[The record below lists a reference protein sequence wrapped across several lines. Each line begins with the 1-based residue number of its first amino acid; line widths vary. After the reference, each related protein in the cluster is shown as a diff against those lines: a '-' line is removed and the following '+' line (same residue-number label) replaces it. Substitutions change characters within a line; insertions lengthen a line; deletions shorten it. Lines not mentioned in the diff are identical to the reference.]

1 MAPHDNTHHLPLA
14 DTYDEDEAERG
25 FLLSK
30 PTCVLIVGKPGTG
43 KATLGRKIS
52 QSWNCIY
59 IEAKEL
65 INEHIK
71 RGTEQGNMILEL
83 LYKGQSVNDEV
94 IVQMIVDKI
103 NSEEVAHYGYV
114 LCGLPSLSEEYM
126 KITEQIELIKNFKLK
141 PDVIIN
147 IKCPDKDL
155 SKRLAGQKQDP
166 DTGLVYQR
174 EDWDPAFKEK
184 KKKSQEGEE
193 EGEEE
198 EDEEFGEEGEESE
211 NLKEMLDRLVHRPED
226 FPENVDERIRLYK
239 DTILRPVEDLM
250 IDHDPQY
257 LIELDG
263 NKKSEELFVS
273 ALDRLEYL
281 NLRHGAV
288 VMKLYN
294 PEEEDS
300 TEGLD
305 SDELLRTLSA
315 SHIIAPRYRW
325 RRSRWGTLCPVAL
338 KEGYLKQG
346 LPEFAVSFL
355 DKMYLLSSE
364 ESFKKFM
371 QNPRPFLL
379 PPMPLSP
386 CKVAIMGPKSS
397 GKTTICNLIAK
408 KYSGKVFDMSVLILP
423 HLEEAKE
430 SALVKAREEATEK
443 AIEAVKLK
451 LQQEKLLKEQAMA
464 DIHKDAG
471 LEEGTDDIS
480 SARTDEEHSVKAMA
494 DIHKGARIEEGTD
507 DISSARTD
515 EEYSVKEDLEE
526 SGATEDESSQKQEI
540 TEGEG
545 EQSVIPQDDQ
555 GEEVTADHPDVQQMV
570 EEDMKI
576 ANETPVTLGSDVYV
590 SALEK
595 AITEFNEENKER
607 FPGAPPVGGWVLDNF
622 PNSPN
627 YWIPLSEKGL
637 LPDIVICLRNSA
649 DNGKCLL
656 NRLYL
661 LNKQEINNNILQRLE
676 KERARK
682 LQEEEEA
689 RQEQQEI
696 MRLQLEQKKQQ
707 EEIKESLEYIE
718 DKPQADSRDQPQSDI
733 EQTDMASPKDV
744 SQPSLIDIEPP
755 QQRDQQ
761 VEAEQEIALPEVP
774 EGEFPDVPEMEPL
787 KTLIIKFNEEW
798 HFLEPVFS
806 DTSLLN
812 VTHLEMANKS
822 PETLLQ
828 EAVISMEKPFQY
840 HGWEMTSQDIDEEV
854 EDMQAELDA
863 EEQEREEGEE
873 EDEEEGG
880 EDAEEDEEI
889 SREKKKH
896 YGDSKHFCPVAVK
909 DNFMLQ
915 PGLQDNAALYR
926 EKIYYCSSPEA
937 RNTFLKRPEDYVV
950 HKKPLQAPPLRVLL
964 IGTGGTGKT
973 VNARWLANKLGMFH
987 IQFQE
992 RFQEIM
998 LSKLEKKI
1006 GPHYEEESVE
1016 DDTNDEAMLLLLEN
1030 NNTEESKTEE
1040 SKDSKEEIVLT
1051 VEEEAIKSY
1060 LSENE
1065 PLPIEVLD
1073 QVVTEWWTEEPFRS
1087 TGFILDGF
1095 PSNVD
1100 EVQYIGDRGFFPDIA
1115 VFLEADESD
1124 VCDRLLPP
1132 RLSKWQERRRRKDD
1146 RKQKLREMKK
1156 KIRDEQIAKRRAE
1169 LLAEQL
1175 INAEEEKDNDPDASD
1190 KEDKEEEEEEEEEE
1204 VDPIEQ
1210 ILAEEF
1216 PEEEEE
1222 EQEEEE
1228 QEEDA
1233 IERMKSE
1240 IGEKCEADVESLQT
1254 VKEELQ
1260 SLMIPCVTVNTSRK
1274 LHIVHFQLYEKLKN
1288 LVENR
1293 ESLFEKCFP
1302 ISLSLASKLLHM
1314 SYKHPS
1320 IFRRWDP
1327 VKLSQGEVIK
1337 PLQNQENPGFPLI
1350 YRQYIYFFSTKEN
1363 RITFM
1368 KNPIKFIHHLKP
1380 KPSMPIRIAVVG
1392 PPKSGKSTIANM
1404 FASVYG
1410 LQRLSMG
1417 DAIRSVLENQPD
1429 TELALDIKSLLVKGL
1444 IVPDELAIRCL
1455 EVALMDLTCNTTGV
1469 VLDGYP
1475 ATEQQAVLLQAC
1487 SIIPIKIFELEI
1499 PMNEVLNRGQRD
1511 KKESKRPYPLHDSSQ
1526 ILSVKNTNY
1535 KQEIHHIKEY
1545 YVMQHQNWCEVDA
1558 TRSKWWVANKILEE
1572 VRASINQVQTYME
1585 RIREGKAAA
1594 IADFCI
1600 TPQELL
1606 SRLGEFAQYCPVS
1619 LAQRGELVDCSVTS
1633 SLQFAAE
1640 FRGHYYKMASQHELA
1655 AFLQEP
1661 ELYVP
1666 PLAPRPLP
1674 PPEMLPKKLTVA
1686 DVKATFP
1693 KNAEMKGYCPVTYVD
1708 GKKRYEALVPGN
1720 IEYAVEYKDK
1730 IYIFESEEKLQ
1741 KFMRLPEQYWNHKLP
1756 SKLPPK
1762 MEPIVLTSLPLTGYL
1777 EQGVATALIKAL
1789 NDVGCLKPK
1798 YPFLSVKRSALL
1810 YIAYHLKAYNS
1821 HNSDYIRN
1829 KYKKKMEKF
1838 VESCDLITYLGDKMT
1853 RKYKEPQRRPID
1865 FDFKM
1870 KSFLSLKNVDPTC
1883 I

>member
-1 MAPHDNTHHLPLA
+1 MATQDNSHLPPLA
-14 DTYDEDEAERG
+14 DTFDEDEAERD

-30 PTCVLIVGKPGTG
+30 PTCFLIVGKPGTG
-43 KATLGRKIS
+43 KATLGKKIS
-52 QSWNCIY
+52 QSWNCKY
-59 IEAKEL
+59 IEAQEL

-83 LYKGQSVNDEV
+83 LYKGQSVQDEL

-114 LCGLPSLSEEYM
+114 LCGLPSLCEEYM
-126 KITEQIELIKNFKLK
+126 KIVEQIGLIKNLKLK

-155 SKRLAGQKQDP
+155 SKRLTGQKQDP

-174 EDWDPAFKEK
+174 EDWDPVFKEK

-198 EDEEFGEEGEESE
+198 EEEEFEEEGEETE
-211 NLKEMLDRLVHRPED
+211 NFKEIFDRLVYRPED

-263 NKKSEELFVS
+263 NKKPEELFVS
-273 ALDRLEYL
+273 MLARLEYL
-281 NLRHGAV
+281 GLRHGAV

-294 PEEEDS
+294 PEEEES
-300 TEGLD
+300 IEGLD
-305 SDELLRTLSA
+305 GDELLRTLSGN
-315 SHIIAPRYRW
+315 HIIAPRYRW

-338 KEGYLKQG
+338 KEGNIQKG

-355 DKMYLLSSE
+355 DKMYLMSSE
-364 ESFKKFM
+364 ESLKKFM

-379 PPMPLSP
+379 PPMPLPP
-386 CKVAIMGPKSS
+386 CKVAVMGPKSS
-397 GKTTICNLIAK
+397 GKTTICNLLAQ

-423 HLEEAKE
+423 HVEEAKQ
-430 SALVKAREEATEK
+430 SALAKAHEEATEK
-443 AIEAVKLK
+443 AIEAVKFK

-464 DIHKDAG
+464 EVHQDIDIEVGA
-471 LEEGTDDIS
+471 DDIS
-480 SARTDEEHSVKAMA
+480 SAQTDEEHSVK
-494 DIHKGARIEEGTD
+494 EN
-507 DISSARTD
+507 
-515 EEYSVKEDLEE
+515 VEE
-526 SGATEDESSQKQEI
+526 SGTKEEDSAQKQEI
-540 TEGEG
+540 IENTE
-545 EQSVIPQDDQ
+545 EQNIIQQDDKV
-555 GEEVTADHPDVQQMV
+555 EEVTADHPEVQQMV
-570 EEDMKI
+570 EEAMRI
-576 ANETPVTLGSDVYV
+576 AQETPVTLSADVYV
-590 SALEK
+590 STLEK

-637 LPDIVICLRNSA
+637 APDIVICLKNST

-656 NRLYL
+656 NRLYM
-661 LNKQEINNNILQRLE
+661 LNKQEINSNILQRLE

-689 RQEQQEI
+689 RKEQEEI

-707 EEIKESLEYIE
+707 EEMQGPSENIE
-718 DKPQADSRDQPQSDI
+718 DKPQDSSDQPMPDT
-733 EQTDMASPKDV
+733 EQTDMASPKDA
-744 SQPSLIDIEPP
+744 SQPSLEDIEPP
-755 QQRDQQ
+755 EQPDQQ
-761 VEAEQEIALPEVP
+761 VEPEQEIVLPEVP
-774 EGEFPDVPEMEPL
+774 DGGFPDVPEMEPL
-787 KTLIIKFNEEW
+787 KALINKFNEDW
-798 HFLEPVFS
+798 HLLEPVFS
-806 DTSLLN
+806 DASLLN
-812 VTHLEMANKS
+812 VTHLEMADKS
-822 PETLLQ
+822 PEALLQ
-828 EAVISMEKPFQY
+828 EAVTAMEKPFQY
-840 HGWEMTSQDIDEEV
+840 QGWEVTSQDIDEEA

-863 EEQEREEGEE
+863 EEQEREGEVEEEEEEEGNEDA
-873 EDEEEGG
+873 EDEEV
-880 EDAEEDEEI
+880 I
-889 SREKKKH
+889 REKKKH
-896 YGDSKHFCPVAVK
+896 YGDSKHFCPVAIK
-909 DNFMLQ
+909 DNFILQ

-926 EKIYYCSSPEA
+926 EKTYYCSSPEA
-937 RNTFLKRPEDYVV
+937 RNTFLQNPENYVV
-950 HKKPLQAPPLRVLL
+950 HKEPLQAPPLRVLL
-964 IGTGGTGKT
+964 IGTDGTGKT
-973 VNARWLANKLGMFH
+973 ANARWLANKLGMFH

-992 RFQEIM
+992 HLQEIM
-998 LSKLEKKI
+998 LSKLEKKV
-1006 GPHYEEESVE
+1006 GPLHEEELVE
-1016 DDTNDEAMLLLLEN
+1016 EDTTDEAMLLLLEN
-1030 NNTEESKTEE
+1030 GNAEESKKEE
-1040 SKDSKEEIVLT
+1040 SKDSKEEVVLT

-1060 LSENE
+1060 LTDNE
-1065 PLPIEVLD
+1065 PLPTEVLD
-1073 QVVTEWWTEEPFRS
+1073 KVVTEWWTKEPFRC

-1095 PSNVD
+1095 PSNVE
-1100 EVQYIGDRGFFPDIA
+1100 EVQYIGERGFFPDIA

-1124 VCDRLLPP
+1124 ICDRLLPP
-1132 RLSKWQERRRRKDD
+1132 RLAKWQERRRRKED
-1146 RKQKLREMKK
+1146 RKRKLTEMKK

-1169 LLAEQL
+1169 LLAEQM
-1175 INAEEEKDNDPDASD
+1175 INAEKEKKDPDASD
-1190 KEDKEEEEEEEEEE
+1190 EEDEEEEEEEEEI
-1204 VDPIEQ
+1204 DPIEQ
-1210 ILAEEF
+1210 ILSEEF

-1240 IGEKCEADVESLQT
+1240 IGEKCEADGESLQV
-1254 VKEELQ
+1254 VKDELQ

-1302 ISLSLASKLLHM
+1302 ISLSLASKMLHM

-1320 IFRRWDP
+1320 VFRRWDP
-1327 VKLSQGEVIK
+1327 VKLSQGEVIQ
-1337 PLQNQENPGFPLI
+1337 PLQNQENPNFPLI
-1350 YRQYIYFFSTKEN
+1350 YRQFIYFFSTKEN
-1363 RITFM
+1363 RNTFM
-1368 KNPIKFIHHLKP
+1368 KNPIKFLHQPKP
-1380 KPSMPIRIAVVG
+1380 KPSVPIRIAIIG
-1392 PPKSGKSTIANM
+1392 PPKSGKTTVANM
-1404 FASVYG
+1404 FASIYG

-1417 DAIRSVLENQPD
+1417 NAIRSVLDNQPD

-1444 IVPDELAIRCL
+1444 TVPDELAVRCL
-1455 EVALMDLTCNTTGV
+1455 EVTLMDLTCNTTGV

-1475 ATEQQAVLLQAC
+1475 ATEQQAILLQAC

-1499 PMNEVLNRGQRD
+1499 PMKEILNRGQLE
-1511 KKESKRPYPLHDSSQ
+1511 KKESKRPYPVHDSAQ
-1526 ILSVKNTNY
+1526 ILTVKNSNY
-1535 KQEIHHIKEY
+1535 KQEIQCIKEY
-1545 YVMQHQNWCEVDA
+1545 YMLQHQNWCEVDA
-1558 TRSKWWVANKILEE
+1558 TRSKWWVANKIREE
-1572 VRASINQVQTYME
+1572 VRASIDQVQTYME

-1640 FRGHYYKMASQHELA
+1640 FRGHYYKMASQQELA
-1655 AFLQEP
+1655 AFLKEP
-1661 ELYVP
+1661 ELYVA
-1666 PLAPRPLP
+1666 PLAPRALP
-1674 PPEMLPKKLTVA
+1674 PLEMLPKKLTVA
-1686 DVKATFP
+1686 DVKARFP
-1693 KNAEMKGYCPVTYVD
+1693 KNAEMKGYCSVSYVD
-1708 GKKRYEALVPGN
+1708 GKKRYEAIVPGN
-1720 IEYAVEYKDK
+1720 IEYAAEYRDK
-1730 IYIFESEEKLQ
+1730 IYIFEREEKLQ
-1741 KFMRLPEQYWNHKLP
+1741 KFMRFPEQYWNHTLP

-1777 EQGVATALIKAL
+1777 EQGAATALIKAL

-1821 HNSDYIRN
+1821 RNSDYIRN
-1829 KYKKKMEKF
+1829 KYKKKIEKF
-1838 VESCDLITYLGDKMT
+1838 VECCDLITYLGDKMT
-1853 RKYKEPQRRPID
+1853 CKYKEPQRRPID

-1870 KSFLSLKNVDPTC
+1870 QSFLSLKNVDPTF